1 MKRNIVAP
9 AGGLIILAGG
19 LALAFYTAT
28 SAPALKET
36 KAKTIKKY
44 ISQAENALKKGDK
57 SEAMK
62 FIKRALVVDAKN
74 KEAIAE
80 FKKIV
85 LLDCKTAPTQTQSN
99 TTPTQTKTQAKP
111 EAEADDE
118 MGCI

>member
-1 MKRNIVAP
+1 MKTNIVAP
-9 AGGLIILAGG
+9 VGGLIILAGG

-28 SAPALKET
+28 TAPVLKET
-36 KAKTIKKY
+36 KAKIIKKY
-44 ISQAENALKKGDK
+44 ISQAEDALKSGNK

-62 FIKRALVVDAKN
+62 FVKRALAVDAKN
-74 KEAIAE
+74 KEAIEE

-85 LLDCKTAPTQTQSN
+85 LLDCKATSTQSN
-99 TTPTQTKTQAKP
+99 NTSTQTKPEAKP